1 MSEVETKMVEI
12 EVPVNSKVMYDGS
25 FTDVIWVPM
34 QRFEAE
40 HFLSEL
46 AKAPPFEFDTEKEP
60 YFGILREI
68 GDRIFCLLQG
78 TGSYFDRTSTPKV
91 PLSEREV

>member
-1 MSEVETKMVEI
+1 MSEVETKIVEI

-25 FTDVIWVPM
+25 FPDVIWVPM

-60 YFGILREI
+60 YFGILKEI
-68 GDRIFCLLQG
+68 GNRIFGLLQG
-78 TGSYFDRTSTPKV
+78 TGSYYDRTPNNNYNKDYQ
-91 PLSEREV
+91 L